1 MEKYRCS
8 GNSIDLSTA
17 GAFPLTTLIA
27 AFTNLF
33 GTPFVMLS
41 TGLNGFINAQGFPRV
56 GMMTTV
62 IGAILNLILDPLFIF
77 SFHMGVSGAA
87 LATVISQIVWQYGC

>member
-8 GNSIDLSTA
+8 GNPIDLSTA

-41 TGLNGFINAQGFPRV
+41 TGLNGFINAQGFLRV
-56 GMMTTV
+56 G
-62 IGAILNLILDPLFIF
+62 IFFPF
-77 SFHMGVSGAA
+77 SFRWYNPGTKNSGLHLVGA
-87 LATVISQIVWQYGC
+87 Q